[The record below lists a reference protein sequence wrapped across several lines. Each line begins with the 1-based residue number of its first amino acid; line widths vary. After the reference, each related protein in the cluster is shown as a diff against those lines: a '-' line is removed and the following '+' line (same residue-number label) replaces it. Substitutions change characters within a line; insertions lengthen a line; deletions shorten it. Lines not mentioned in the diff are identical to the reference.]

1 MTSLLKKQK
10 LNGVI
15 TPLTTPLL
23 PEGELDVAGLKNVI
37 DYVVDGG
44 VTGVFILGT
53 TGEGPSLS
61 YSLKKE
67 VVEVTCSH
75 VNKRIPVLVGISD
88 ASLEES
94 IKLTAY
100 SKEKGADAVVTAP
113 PFYYILSPK
122 ELQNYFATL
131 ANQSELPIYLYNMP
145 AQTKMTVDA
154 GMVEALADHPNIYGI
169 KDSSGNAVYYNSLID
184 KLKHRS
190 DFSVFVGPDEMMA
203 STVLAGGDGGVNSG
217 SNMFPNLYVKLY
229 EAARVGDL
237 GRVKELQQSV
247 MLISQLI
254 YNGVKG
260 ENSFLKGIKTTL
272 SLLGVIKGPH
282 TAQPL
287 TGHSESEVNVI
298 RKNLE
303 QAKENIQAHQL
314 DLS

>member
-1 MTSLLKKQK
+1 MTSLLKKEK

-44 VTGVFILGT
+44 VTGIFILGT

-61 YSLKKE
+61 SSLKKKVIE
-67 VVEVTCSH
+67 ETCSH
-75 VNKRIPVLVGISD
+75 VNKRVPVLVGISD

-94 IKLTAY
+94 VKLTVY

-113 PFYYILSPK
+113 PFYYVLSPK
-122 ELQNYFATL
+122 ELHKYFITL
-131 ANQSELPIYLYNMP
+131 ANQSELPVYLYNMP
-145 AQTKMTVDA
+145 AQTKMTIDV
-154 GMVEALADHPNIYGI
+154 GMVDALADHPNIYGI

-184 KLKHRS
+184 KLKRRT

-217 SNMFPNLYVKLY
+217 SNMFPHLYVKLY
-229 EAARVGDL
+229 EAARDGDL
-237 GRVKELQQSV
+237 GRVKELQRSV
-247 MLISQLI
+247 MLISQSI

-272 SLLGVIKGPH
+272 SLLGIINGSY

-287 TGHSESEVNVI
+287 TAHSEPEVNVI
-298 RKNLE
+298 RENLE
-303 QAKENIQAHQL
+303 QVKADLQAHGL
-314 DLS
+314 NLS